1 MTAQAFTVLHLSFEK
16 VVSGLL
22 KAVPEFDPIYREH
35 IKTYDELLAHVL
47 FESLQTFA
55 ERWAAK
61 LDDVKNA
68 GKAEDVL
75 KRVFGFVE
83 ELVTSPDPLVNDLAV
98 VSFLDLLLDSKSDA
112 FWKLR
117 RFLGPASREALH
129 QYSQQLTRWGKDKP

>member
-1 MTAQAFTVLHLSFEK
+1 MRPFYVLSYARMSNLNFDTA
-16 VVSGLL
+16 VSNLL

-47 FESLQTFA
+47 FGSLQTFA

-61 LDDVKNA
+61 LDDVRNA
-68 GKAEDVL
+68 GKADDVF

-98 VSFLDLLLDSKSDA
+98 VSFLDLLLDS
-112 FWKLR
+112 
-117 RFLGPASREALH
+117 
-129 QYSQQLTRWGKDKP
+129 